1 MRTVLTEEKDT
12 ALYPIASLETAQ
24 LSNEKLYYFGED
36 SGRINKSG
44 VSGYPTDNTTS
55 PNDYIQQLSGSGYK
69 IGTGIVLKVMAGNQV
84 LIKATSWYNK
94 NGVTPGTPSSPLNA
108 LISALISGVGGVT
121 NAAHGITPTQLQNS
135 GVLIPGATAFY
146 GSHNSADSTTKPKAF
161 LNWILLDDQF
171 RYVASGSGFDQVGS
185 DQQLKT
191 HYVTPTMAKNG
202 FLYVYVSNETP
213 NINVYFDNLQV
224 THIKSPLLQ
233 EQSYYPFG
241 LQMAGISDK
250 ALGKLDSKNKFDGGV
265 SFEEDYGVN
274 LYQTFYRGYDPQIG
288 RFNGVDIM
296 SEKTFGMSVYG
307 YCGNNPVMFGDPMG
321 SDAANMSHRGSLTLD
336 GSDIGDAGYD
346 PFGSGG
352 GGGGSGGGYGLT
364 QNDLD
369 QMWNSPYGGTWSG
382 GGGLH
387 NFNSE
392 AEGFGWGVGYM
403 NTYGLWGSQS
413 GWAKSFS
420 AAYSNFSNSSDGP
433 KGYNYATKDFSYIY
447 ASSQNEGDL
456 VFYCGANY
464 YFSGYG
470 NIFDFKAIQEGY
482 KLQQSQGDFRG
493 MVDAA
498 IGFTGGVLEIATGVA
513 GEWLSGGT
521 LTPLAGALA
530 VDGWARITGNF
541 GKFVAAYSGDK
552 KAEDAIPGNIG
563 ALVGKSI
570 DMATGKSIY
579 DYGYG
584 QAIGGGVN
592 DVLTFSVSGGSGK
605 PLQDII
611 NNPTGVNVFLYGTS
625 TVSYGY
631 GLFGDFYPLKQ

>member
-12 ALYPIASLETAQ
+12 ALYPIASLESAQ

-36 SGRINKSG
+36 SGRINKSS

-69 IGTGIVLKVMAGNQV
+69 IGTGIVLKVMAGDQV

-213 NINVYFDNLQV
+213 NINVYFDNLTV

-265 SFEEDYGVN
+265 EFEEDYGVN
-274 LYQTFYRGYDPQIG
+274 LYTTFYRGYDPQIG
-288 RFNGVDIM
+288 RFNGVDIL
-296 SEKTFGMSVYG
+296 SEKTFSMSVYG
-307 YCGNNPVMFGDPMG
+307 FCLNNPVIFNDPNGD
-321 SDAANMSHRGSLTLD
+321 DAAQSKGDSPDWLYQIVYDLWMST
-336 GSDIGDAGYD
+336 GDDTGNWGATW
-346 PFGSGG
+346 SSNG
-352 GGGGSGGGYGLT
+352 GGGGSGTTTYYKTEAAAFEAGGEYLDKTGAWGTNGFATSFEDAQSAYKRIAGDKFDPGVMALAPT
-364 QNDLD
+364 AYINGFSQNDLASLD
-369 QMWNSPYGGTWSG
+369 KQIARNAGMTLNDFNIGSPFSMSGASLYSPGAQSTQNFWGNTFKAAGSVVIAG
-382 GGGLH
+382 GGPEDPAADVVAAGVVVVAGVIYLFE
-387 NFNSE
+387 NAGKGNPNYPGPWSYSYRPSSE
-392 AEGFGWGVGYM
+392 DPINWNMNNYDNNKFPDWGGA
-403 NTYGLWGSQS
+403 LKWI
-413 GWAKSFS
+413 S
-420 AAYSNFSNSSDGP
+420 AG
-433 KGYNYATKDFSYIY
+433 
-447 ASSQNEGDL
+447 
-456 VFYCGANY
+456 
-464 YFSGYG
+464 
-470 NIFDFKAIQEGY
+470 
-482 KLQQSQGDFRG
+482 
-493 MVDAA
+493 AA
-498 IGFTGGVLEIATGVA
+498 IYDIYKHFMDQVNN
-513 GEWLSGGT
+513 
-521 LTPLAGALA
+521 
-530 VDGWARITGNF
+530 NF
-541 GKFVAAYSGDK
+541 GPSLGPVVP
-552 KAEDAIPGNIG
+552 IH
-563 ALVGKSI
+563 
-570 DMATGKSIY
+570 
-579 DYGYG
+579 
-584 QAIGGGVN
+584 
-592 DVLTFSVSGGSGK
+592 
-605 PLQDII
+605 
-611 NNPTGVNVFLYGTS
+611 NPYYVPQN
-625 TVSYGY
+625 
-631 GLFGDFYPLKQ
+631 P